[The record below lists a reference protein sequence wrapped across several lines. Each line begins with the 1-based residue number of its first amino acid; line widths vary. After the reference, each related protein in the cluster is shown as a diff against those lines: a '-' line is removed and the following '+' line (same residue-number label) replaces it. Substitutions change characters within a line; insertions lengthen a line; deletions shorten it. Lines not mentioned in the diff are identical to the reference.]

1 MSQTV
6 IDELVVRLGLDPKEF
21 RKGANIIVVQLD
33 KVKDKARKD
42 GKDIEQSGKRAAEF
56 FGQMERAALKFFTV
70 FTVGRGFTAFT
81 QSVISTGANI
91 SRLSRNLGLS
101 ADTLSRWGDAVAKN
115 GGSVEGFQGTIRTL
129 SKAVTEFNTT
139 GTSSMLPL
147 FNMLGISLVDSEGKA
162 KQLDTVLADLGEGFK
177 RRYANRSDAF
187 NIAQQFGIDEGT
199 FNLLMKSQAEIRKE
213 LAAQKG
219 LNDQQAK
226 AAERA
231 ERKWLDVQ
239 TRIEATTRELVYK
252 LLPAIEKLA
261 DAMAKFAEVS
271 VPVLVNVV
279 DWLGKAH
286 DLTGGW
292 STALLGVL
300 ATLRLIGGVSLA
312 SLIAQL
318 GKVGAAVGATTAAG
332 AGAASGGLAARVL
345 GSLRTLS
352 GGAGLSMLFASEGVN
367 AGEDERMAALQAQY
381 AAGQGGSV
389 ASGTRG
395 ARNNNPGNLEFHGQ
409 AGATREAGS
418 GRFAKFGSMAQGVAA
433 LGRQLQLYGSRGVN
447 TLRGIISRY
456 APGHEN
462 DTASYIRT
470 VSRMTGFGADQQLN
484 LNDAGTLGLLI
495 RGISTVENGSNIV
508 GREDMLSGLKQL
520 RERPAQGAAPISIG
534 QVTIHTQSTDA
545 EGIARD
551 FRAALIRQADMGMR

>member
-1 MSQTV
+1 MPTV
-6 IDELVVRLGLDPKEF
+6 IDELVVRLGLDNKQFKRGQAEMG
-21 RKGANIIVVQLD
+21 RDLD
-33 KVKDKARKD
+33 RTKQRAEKVGRDV
-42 GKDIEQSGKRAAEF
+42 EQSGKRAAEF

-70 FTVGRGFTAFT
+70 FTVGRGFTQFT

-101 ADTLSRWGDAVAKN
+101 TDTLSRWGDAVAKN

-318 GKVGAAVGATTAAG
+318 GKAGAAVGATTAAG
-332 AGAASGGLAARVL
+332 AGAAAGGIMGRL
-345 GSLRTLS
+345 
-352 GGAGLSMLFASEGVN
+352 GAGIAMLFASEGLN
-367 AGEDERMAALQAQY
+367 AGEDERMAALREQY
-381 AAGQGGSV
+381 QHDNAPGSV
-389 ASGTRG
+389 VGGQIVGGAAARTRG

-508 GREDMLSGLKQL
+508 GREDMLAGLKQL